1 MKWLWMT
8 MALAAGMAVSVQA
21 GVNGG
26 LGRRVGVLEGAF
38 VSFFIGTIVLFFVQ
52 LFFGKGELL
61 AMFSV
66 PKWQL
71 TGGILGAFY
80 VFVMVLIVPKI
91 GVANSLMAVIAGQLV
106 MSSIVDHFGL
116 FGGQRI
122 PFDWTRFAA
131 MGFLFLALWLFFRK

>member
-1 MKWLWMT
+1 MKWLWMLL
-8 MALAAGMAVSVQA
+8 ALAAGMAVSVQA

-26 LGRRVGVLEGAF
+26 LGKRIGVFEGAF
-38 VSFFIGTIVLFFVQ
+38 VSFLIGTVVLFLMQ
-52 LFFGKGELL
+52 LFLGKGELL

-71 TGGILGAFY
+71 IGGILGAFY

-122 PFDWTRFAA
+122 PFDMMRLAA
-131 MGFLFLALWLFFRK
+131 LGFLFLALWLFFRK

>member
-1 MKWLWMT
+1 MKWLWMIL
-8 MALAAGMAVSVQA
+8 ALAAGMAVSIQA

-26 LGRRVGVLEGAF
+26 LGRRVGVLEGSF
-38 VSFFIGTIVLFFVQ
+38 VSFLIGTIVLFLVQ

-61 AMFSV
+61 AMFAV

-122 PFDWTRFAA
+122 PFDLTRLAA
-131 MGFLFLALWLFFRK
+131 MGLLFLALWLFFRK

>member
-1 MKWLWMT
+1 MKWVWMLL
-8 MALAAGMAVSVQA
+8 ALTAGMAASVQA

-26 LGRRVGVLEGAF
+26 LGKRVGVLEGAF
-38 VSFFIGTIVLFFVQ
+38 VSFLIGTIVLFLVQ

-80 VFVMVLIVPKI
+80 VFVMVLIVPKV
-91 GVANSLMAVIAGQLV
+91 GVANSLAAVIAGQLV
-106 MSSIVDHFGL
+106 MSSIIDHFGL

-122 PFDWTRFAA
+122 PFDMTRLVAIA
-131 MGFLFLALWLFFRK
+131 CLFLALWLFFRK

>member
-1 MKWLWMT
+1 MKWVWMLL
-8 MALAAGMAVSVQA
+8 ALTAGMAVSVQA

-26 LGRRVGVLEGAF
+26 LGKRIGVLEGAF
-38 VSFFIGTIVLFFVQ
+38 VSFLIGTIVLFLVQ

-61 AMFSV
+61 AMFST

-80 VFVMVLIVPKI
+80 VFVMVLIVPKV
-91 GVANSLMAVIAGQLV
+91 GVANSLAAVIAGQLV
-106 MSSIVDHFGL
+106 MSSIIDHFGL

-122 PFDWTRFAA
+122 PFDMTRLAA
-131 MGFLFLALWLFFRK
+131 IACLFLALWLFFRK

>member
-1 MKWLWMT
+1 MKWLWML
-8 MALAAGMAVSVQA
+8 MALAAGMAVSIQA

-26 LGRRVGVLEGAF
+26 LGRRVGVLEGSF
-38 VSFFIGTIVLFFVQ
+38 VSFFIGTIVLFLVQ

-71 TGGILGAFY
+71 LGGILGAFY
-80 VFVMVLIVPKI
+80 VFVIVLIVPKV
-91 GVANSLMAVIAGQLV
+91 GVANSLIAVIAGQLV
-106 MSSIVDHFGL
+106 MSSMIDHFGL

-122 PFDWTRFAA
+122 PFDLTRLAA
-131 MGFLFLALWLFFRK
+131 LGFLFLALWLFFRK

>member
-1 MKWLWMT
+1 M
-8 MALAAGMAVSVQA
+8 
-21 GVNGG
+21 
-26 LGRRVGVLEGAF
+26 
-38 VSFFIGTIVLFFVQ
+38 IGTVVLFLVQ
-52 LFFGKGELL
+52 LFLGKGELL

-71 TGGILGAFY
+71 TGGVLGAFY

-91 GVANSLMAVIAGQLV
+91 GVANSLMAVIVGQLV

-122 PFDWTRFAA
+122 PFDMMRLAA